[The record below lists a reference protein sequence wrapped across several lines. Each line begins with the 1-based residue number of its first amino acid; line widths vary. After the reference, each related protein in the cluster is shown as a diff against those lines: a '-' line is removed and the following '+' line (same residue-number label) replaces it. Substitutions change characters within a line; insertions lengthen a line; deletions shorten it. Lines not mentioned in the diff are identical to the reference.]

1 MTVLQ
6 FFLPLTST
14 SSSVRRA
21 LELKTRGCISSIPG
35 LVNLKVTNYLSDK
48 TLNRDAGAI
57 RRAG

>member
-14 SSSVRRA
+14 SSSVRRV

-35 LVNLKVTNYLSDK
+35 GVNLKVTNYLSD
-48 TLNRDAGAI
+48 
-57 RRAG
+57 

>member
-35 LVNLKVTNYLSDK
+35 GVNLKFTNYLSDE
-48 TLNRDAGAI
+48 TLNRDTGAI
-57 RRAG
+57 RRTG